1 MYYKIKEEFLS
12 NIAAAIREK
21 LNLQKQL
28 EIQEFSPLIRSIG
41 GETIFE
47 VEGQTTFL
55 GWDGLQRYRQNATSP
70 FPFSPTPNFLLVEK
84 EVGDNFLRS
93 KIYTTTSG
101 KHLLFIKLLAAATIT
116 LNINASFVDWGD
128 GTQSTTLS
136 HTYSAAGAYTIKC
149 DGTTL
154 KANFISPNSILYEA
168 HFAKGLTTI
177 QQNAFSNQTYLQIL
191 TLPSSC
197 TNIAAENVFDGC
209 VGLNALVF
217 PANCSITKL
226 NAVKVQNIILPSTV
240 SELPSS
246 YNNSNPSLKQITLPE
261 GIKEIPAASFLYN
274 YGLEQI
280 HLPSSLVSI
289 GSNAFKGCA
298 NLQKL
303 EIPQSTTTLSVDCF
317 KDCTGLLS
325 IELKSPTPPILQNG
339 LVFDKSTCPIVVPKG
354 TLATYKNATN
364 WILLQ
369 DRLKEAAQ

>member
-1 MYYKIKEEFLS
+1 MPDIILS
-12 NIAAAIREK
+12 EN
-21 LNLQKQL
+21 
-28 EIQEFSPLIRSIG
+28 SGSY
-41 GETIFE
+41 
-47 VEGQTTFL
+47 EGQTTFL
-55 GWDGLQRYRQNATSP
+55 GWDGLQRQRQNVTSP

-101 KHLLFIKLLAAATIT
+101 NHLLFIKLLTAATIT
-116 LNINASFVDWGD
+116 LNINASFIDWGD
-128 GTQSTTLS
+128 GTQSTNTFS
-136 HTYSAAGAYTIKC
+136 HTYSTAGTYTIKC

-168 HFAKGLTTI
+168 HFAKSLTTI

-209 VGLNALVF
+209 VSLNALVF
-217 PANCSITKL
+217 PTNCSITKL
-226 NAVKVQNIILPSTV
+226 NAVKVQNIILPSTI

-261 GIKEIPAASFLYN
+261 GIKEIPTASFLYN

-303 EIPQSTTTLSVDCF
+303 EIPQSITTLGVDCF
-317 KDCTGLLS
+317 RDCTGLLS
-325 IELKSPTPPILQNG
+325 IEIKSPTPPILQSG
-339 LVFDKSTCPIVVPKG
+339 LVFDKSTCSIVVPKG
-354 TLATYKNATN
+354 TLSSYKNATN

-369 DRLKEAAQ
+369 NRLKEAAQ

>member
-41 GETIFE
+41 GETLFE

-70 FPFSPTPNFLLVEK
+70 FPFSPAPNFLLVEK

-136 HTYSAAGAYTIKC
+136 HTYSTAGAYTIKC

-154 KANFISPNSILYEA
+154 KARLISPNSILYEA

-209 VGLNALVF
+209 VSLNALVF

-226 NAVKVQNIILPSTV
+226 NAVKVQNIILPSTA

-303 EIPQSTTTLSVDCF
+303 EIPQSITTLGVDCF
-317 KDCTGLLS
+317 RDCTGLLS
-325 IELKSPTPPILQNG
+325 IEVKSPTPPILQNG
-339 LVFDKSTCPIVVPKG
+339 LIFDKSTCPIVVPKG
-354 TLATYKNATN
+354 TLSSYKNATN

-369 DRLKEAAQ
+369 DRLKEAVQ

>member
-1 MYYKIKEEFLS
+1 MYYRIKDEFLS
-12 NIAAAIREK
+12 DIAAAIREK

-28 EIQEFSPLIRSIG
+28 KLQEFSPLIRAIRE
-41 GETIFE
+41 ETSFDM
-47 VEGQTTFL
+47 EGQTTFL
-55 GWDGLQRYRQNATSP
+55 GWDGLQRQRQNVTSP
-70 FPFSPTPNFLLVEK
+70 FPFSPTPNFLQEED

-101 KHLLFIKLLAAATIT
+101 NHMLFIKLLAATVT

-136 HTYSAAGAYTIKC
+136 HTYSTAGAYTIKC

-177 QQNAFSNQTYLQIL
+177 QQNAFSNQTFLQIL

-209 VGLNALVF
+209 VSLNALVF
-217 PANCSITKL
+217 PTNCSITKL
-226 NAVKVQNIILPSTV
+226 NAVKVQNIILPSTI

-261 GIKEIPAASFLYN
+261 GIKEIPTASFLYN

-298 NLQKL
+298 SLQKL
-303 EIPQSTTTLSVDCF
+303 EIPQSTTTLGVDCF
-317 KDCTGLLS
+317 RDCTGLLS
-325 IELKSPTPPILQNG
+325 IELKSAIPPTLQNG
-339 LVFDKSTCPIVVPKG
+339 LAFDRSTCPIIVPKNS
-354 TLATYKNATN
+354 LKTYKNATN

-369 DRLKEAAQ
+369 NRFKEAAE